1 MHILSR
7 TPGARPAVVGGL
19 INGVAIATP
28 LLIGA
33 VSGEPAAGATACIGA
48 YIAAFTN
55 KGGERW
61 SRTTGLTAA
70 AIVNAC
76 AFAVGA
82 VTTRLF
88 PIDVMVFAILVF
100 IASMGAVFGSTAA
113 RCGTMPATAF
123 LAGIYMTDQAS
134 VAVSVFLVAVGGL
147 WYAVATLVLTP
158 APRLRRLVAT
168 IGAAYSEVASSMAD
182 ETSAPPANRTA
193 IEAALREADDAVL
206 VLAGPGGDDAIAQPA
221 RTLVDTAAALVD
233 SIAGLRSTSEPDP
246 AIAREY
252 RALGKSLAMRLDTIA
267 GELTRGKPGTAST
280 SDDAIDSFIDACNRV
295 RQAAIDGE
303 VNYPRASAVAQ
314 LRRRMIA
321 VSAAVDSAGAQ
332 AARLTGRP
340 NVRLPGSGGPPATRF
355 TLQGLRDAMR
365 LTSTTYRHALR
376 TTAITSLLF
385 AVVEIAHLPHGEW
398 AALAALRVLR
408 PQYGA
413 TTQRAWQRVVGN
425 IVGGTCAAVAI
436 AGIHSATALAALL
449 FVIIAVGFALRPVN
463 YAFWVLFGTPL
474 ILLIGD
480 ITDQGDWRTAVGRIT
495 MTFVGTAAAVVGYF
509 LFLPDWEAN
518 RLPGQLARAAAKTA
532 DYLDAVLAHV
542 AEPSPENRA
551 ALDAARRTATAGVR
565 GADESLSRARSEPGH
580 TGIRAA
586 ATVVNELSAV
596 ALRLAAL
603 TSLPTLRSSPIPHL
617 DEYRRH
623 AVAAVR
629 HCLEPS
635 DAIEDAGAVETAVDG
650 MRQYIHDLHARR
662 ETEMREQPDAETPLR
677 ASVREN
683 EPVVEEL
690 ARIAETIASLTNTVA
705 PRSMS

>member
-332 AARLTGRP
+332 AARLAGRP

-495 MTFVGTAAAVVGYF
+495 MTIVEPRRPSSATSCFCPTGRPTGCPASS
-509 LFLPDWEAN
+509 
-518 RLPGQLARAAAKTA
+518 PGQRPRRPTTSTRCWRMS
-532 DYLDAVLAHV
+532 
-542 AEPSPENRA
+542 PSPVPRIA
-551 ALDAARRTATAGVR
+551 PPWTPR
-565 GADESLSRARSEPGH
+565 GAPPQRGCAVRMKACRGAQRTRAHWNTRRRNGSQ
-580 TGIRAA
+580 R
-586 ATVVNELSAV
+586 VV
-596 ALRLAAL
+596 RCC
-603 TSLPTLRSSPIPHL
+603 TSLGRLDIIAHPEVVADSASGRIPPTRC
-617 DEYRRH
+617 RRCPSLPR
-623 AVAAVR
+623 AVGR
-629 HCLEPS
+629 HRRRRC
-635 DAIEDAGAVETAVDG
+635 GRTAVDG